1 MDSLKELALTADV
14 AGAATAAVHAGVAEA
29 QRQASRIVGIAGA
42 IEGPTPDS
50 GPADSGP
57 ADSGPADT
65 DPADTDPADTDPADP
80 GHAPGAPTNP
90 APVDAAQQLAWQL
103 ACLRIELAAGWEPI
117 ETVVSLRRFG
127 ATWAVIGAAAGMTRQ
142 SAHERWHAPTLAV
155 LDRYGSGELGGPVA
169 DEEPVG

>member
-1 MDSLKELALTADV
+1 MDSLTELALTADV

-50 GPADSGP
+50 G
-57 ADSGPADT
+57 
-65 DPADTDPADTDPADP
+65 PADTDPADTDPADP

-169 DEEPVG
+169 DDEPVG

>member
-1 MDSLKELALTADV
+1 MDSLTELALTADV

-50 GPADSGP
+50 GRADSGP
-57 ADSGPADT
+57 ADSGRADSGR
-65 DPADTDPADTDPADP
+65 ADP

-103 ACLRIELAAGWEPI
+103 ACLRIELAADWEPI

-169 DEEPVG
+169 DDEPVG

>member
-1 MDSLKELALTADV
+1 MDSLTELALTADV

-42 IEGPTPDS
+42 IEGPSSDS
-50 GPADSGP
+50 GRVDSGRADSGR
-57 ADSGPADT
+57 
-65 DPADTDPADTDPADP
+65 ADP

-117 ETVVSLRRFG
+117 ETVVSLRRLG

-142 SAHERWHAPTLAV
+142 SAHERWPAPTLAV

-169 DEEPVG
+169 DDEPVG

>member
-50 GPADSGP
+50 GPADCGR
-57 ADSGPADT
+57 
-65 DPADTDPADTDPADP
+65 ADP

-169 DEEPVG
+169 DDEPVG

>member
-50 GPADSGP
+50 GRADSGP
-57 ADSGPADT
+57 ADSGH
-65 DPADTDPADTDPADP
+65 ADP

-117 ETVVSLRRFG
+117 ETVVSLRRLG
-127 ATWAVIGAAAGMTRQ
+127 ATRAVIGAAAGMTRQ

>member
-50 GPADSGP
+50 GRADSGR
-57 ADSGPADT
+57 
-65 DPADTDPADTDPADP
+65 ADP
-80 GHAPGAPTNP
+80 GQARGAPTHP
-90 APVDAAQQLAWQL
+90 AHVDAAQQLAWQL

>member
-1 MDSLKELALTADV
+1 MDSLTELALTADV

-57 ADSGPADT
+57 ADSGR
-65 DPADTDPADTDPADP
+65 ADP

-103 ACLRIELAAGWEPI
+103 ACLRIELAADWEPI

>member
-1 MDSLKELALTADV
+1 MDSLTELALTADV

-50 GPADSGP
+50 GRADSGR
-57 ADSGPADT
+57 
-65 DPADTDPADTDPADP
+65 ADP
-80 GHAPGAPTNP
+80 GHARGAPTHP
-90 APVDAAQQLAWQL
+90 GHVGAAQQLAWQL

-169 DEEPVG
+169 DDEPVG

>member
-1 MDSLKELALTADV
+1 MDSLTELALTADV

-42 IEGPTPDS
+42 IEGPTP
-50 GPADSGP
+50 
-57 ADSGPADT
+57 DSGPADT

-169 DEEPVG
+169 DDEPVG